1 MYEING
7 RIYTLE
13 QLEQA
18 AEKYKMDF
26 DSYLERMKEK
36 GLKEVAESQEE
47 LAGDETGLESEN
59 DTVSE
64 SVSTTSEILS
74 DFNWESL
81 DLLIFVVAIFVIG
94 PLIYFIS
101 LRKNKK
107 DIQDIEDWL
116 IEQGKRHEKDLDEP
130 LYKDINSIIEDPTI
144 PKSLKDDLKNN
155 TINENLKKAL
165 LNTKMGDFRELEL
178 LMCKFYP
185 DEAMIWSDE
194 VEDLV
199 RYKDIKD
206 STLFVDND
214 MNVDDS
220 LGALAFLDKVKG
232 LEKEKIVFDLS
243 TFKVL
248 DEKSPPFTDING
260 KWYNKFGNT
269 IMRCVSEKEFE
280 KELNKLLDINNIPK
294 NSAKVIITTE
304 MAEIIGKS
312 GGIPENMEP
321 IQYYEGK
328 GFNIELPPTDKGKPK
343 IIVLKNAD

>member
-1 MYEING
+1 MTDFNC
-7 RIYTLE
+7 
-13 QLEQA
+13 
-18 AEKYKMDF
+18 MDF
-26 DSYLERMKEK
+26 
-36 GLKEVAESQEE
+36 
-47 LAGDETGLESEN
+47 
-59 DTVSE
+59 
-64 SVSTTSEILS
+64 EIIIGI
-74 DFNWESL
+74 
-81 DLLIFVVAIFVIG
+81 LIIVIAAIM
-94 PLIYFIS
+94 YFIS
-101 LRKNKK
+101 LRKNKN
-107 DIQDIEDWL
+107 DIED
-116 IEQGKRHEKDLDEP
+116 IEAWITQKGIEADKELDKLMYEDLEQVFGDEG
-130 LYKDINSIIEDPTI
+130 I
-144 PKSLKDDLKNN
+144 PNSLKNDLKNN
-155 TINENLKKAL
+155 TINKKLKKVL
-165 LNTKMGDFRELEL
+165 LNTKYEDFRELEKL
-178 LMCKFYP
+178 ICKFYP

-194 VEDLV
+194 VEDFV
-199 RYKDIKD
+199 KYKDIKD

-294 NSAKVIITTE
+294 NSAKIIFTKE
-304 MAEIIGKS
+304 MAEIINKS

-321 IQYYEGK
+321 IQYFEGE

-343 IIVLKNAD
+343 IIVLKNSQ

>member
-1 MYEING
+1 MDPSNIYLIGDCASDQNTTRILEINCEFDDQYILG
-7 RIYTLE
+7 HARRI
-13 QLEQA
+13 
-18 AEKYKMDF
+18 
-26 DSYLERMKEK
+26 
-36 GLKEVAESQEE
+36 GLISDHNTV
-47 LAGDETGLESEN
+47 ETF
-59 DTVSE
+59 VK
-64 SVSTTSEILS
+64 
-74 DFNWESL
+74 
-81 DLLIFVVAIFVIG
+81 LLPSI
-94 PLIYFIS
+94 
-101 LRKNKK
+101 KN
-107 DIQDIEDWL
+107 
-116 IEQGKRHEKDLDEP
+116 
-130 LYKDINSIIEDPTI
+130 
-144 PKSLKDDLKNN
+144 DLKNN
-155 TINENLKKAL
+155 TINKKLKKVL
-165 LNTKMGDFRELEL
+165 LNTKYEDFRELEKL
-178 LMCKFYP
+178 ICKFYP

-194 VEDLV
+194 VEDFV
-199 RYKDIKD
+199 KYKDIKD

-321 IQYYEGK
+321 IQYFEGE

-343 IIVLKNAD
+343 IIVLKNSQ